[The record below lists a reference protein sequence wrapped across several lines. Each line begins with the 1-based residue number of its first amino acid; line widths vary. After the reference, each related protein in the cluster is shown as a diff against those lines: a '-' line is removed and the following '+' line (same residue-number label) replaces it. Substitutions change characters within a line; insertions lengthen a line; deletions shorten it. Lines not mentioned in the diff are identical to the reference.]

1 MSVITINWTASA
13 LVSALIA
20 AVACLLTAFFAREG
34 ALFVAAIAA
43 GIGIAASGAYA
54 ALALRQAE
62 RRLAKLSGELT
73 FLSERLVRLES
84 RGPLHDSA
92 SAVQGDVDGLAQATG
107 ALADALDGQD
117 ARIRSLEER
126 LAATAAAPPPAV
138 PPPLAEVPVPAPVLA
153 TAMMAAPPV
162 PVLPR
167 LTTRDDFA
175 RAASA
180 ILGRLAQPAPSP
192 APALEPAQAQP
203 LRAAPPPVSD
213 ETILQELDAGRLELW
228 IQPVVTLPQ
237 RRARLYLALPHLRG
251 ADGEPLG
258 PEIIRPSLGRHRRL
272 ARLDAFALNLAL
284 TVAGHLAS
292 RGSETSVCLPLSRE
306 ALGTLGFVEGTASRL
321 AEDATAAGQLVLAI
335 EHADAETLSP
345 GEAGSLERFRSLG
358 VGLAVTGVPNL
369 DRDWGALSR
378 RGFDYATLAIET
390 VLGPRA
396 HTTTAFL
403 IAEAARAGIAL
414 AATGIEEERQVP
426 DLLDFDVPLACGTA
440 LAPARPVRA
449 EVLSS
454 KAEPPPTPP
463 AGGDGPASFR
473 DFLRR
478 VG

>member
-20 AVACLLTAFFAREG
+20 AVSCLLTAFFAREG
-34 ALFVAAIAA
+34 ALFVAATAA

-84 RGPLHDSA
+84 RGPLLDSA
-92 SAVQGDVDGLAQATG
+92 SAVQADVDGLAQATG

-126 LAATAAAPPPAV
+126 LAATAAAPPPAA
-138 PPPLAEVPVPAPVLA
+138 PLPLAEAPMPAPVPVPA
-153 TAMMAAPPV
+153 MAAPSPV
-162 PVLPR
+162 PVPPR

-180 ILGRLAQPAPSP
+180 ILGRLAKPAPSQPP
-192 APALEPAQAQP
+192 APELAQP

-213 ETILQELDAGRLELW
+213 EAIVQELDAGRLELW

-237 RRARLYLALPHLRG
+237 RRARLYLALPHLRR

-258 PEIIRPSLGRHRRL
+258 PEIIRPILARHRRL
-272 ARLDAFALNLAL
+272 ARLDAFALNLGL

-292 RGSETSVCLPLSRE
+292 RGSETSVCLPLSRD
-306 ALGTLGFVEGTASRL
+306 ALGTLGFVESTASRL
-321 AEDATAAGQLVLAI
+321 ADDATAAGQLVLAI
-335 EHADAETLSP
+335 EHADAETLSS
-345 GEAGSLERFRSLG
+345 GEVGTLERFRSLG

-449 EVLSS
+449 EALAP

-463 AGGDGPASFR
+463 TGGDGPASFR